1 VSAYEYQRRHLAMTA
16 VALADKIEG
25 DFIAK
30 HGGLATWLL
39 AQARKE
45 ASEALMALAD
55 VDPDDLKQIRN
66 LQNII
71 HRHRDLTDWMAQAV
85 ETGNFEWNSLSM
97 GDREALRATVDPQ
110 ETEDA

>member
-1 VSAYEYQRRHLAMTA
+1 MSA
-16 VALADKIEG
+16 VALADKIEA

-55 VDPDDLKQIRN
+55 VDADDTKQIRD
-66 LQNII
+66 LQNVI
-71 HRHRDLTDWMAQAV
+71 HRHRDLTDWMATAV
-85 ETGNFEWNSLSM
+85 ETGNFEWNTLSQ

-110 ETEDA
+110 ETDDA